1 MSCCRS
7 LHPISLPLRARACRW
22 FGKSCSSSS
31 CSDVRTGSASRS
43 GLHSSC
49 STSPVSWPMLSPSL
63 PSCWRWKCWRCSRL
77 NDMSPAGARDRLEL
91 AIKQKSYRT
100 ASGGR
105 LEVLGQLA
113 FTVAGSEVVALV
125 GPSGCGKTTLL
136 RIIAGLDRDFRGE
149 VSLPVAITLGMVFQ
163 EPRLLAWR
171 TVEHN
176 VRLAA
181 PRISDAEL
189 DALFATLELSEHRN
203 HYPGELSL
211 GLARRAALARAF
223 AVKPDLLL
231 LDEPFVSL
239 DERLAA
245 RLREELAELVRRR
258 PVTTLL
264 VTHTLEEA
272 FGLADRIL
280 FLCASPAR
288 IMFEVPVGRPRAVRG
303 PQ

>member
-1 MSCCRS
+1 
-7 LHPISLPLRARACRW
+7 
-22 FGKSCSSSS
+22 
-31 CSDVRTGSASRS
+31 
-43 GLHSSC
+43 
-49 STSPVSWPMLSPSL
+49 
-63 PSCWRWKCWRCSRL
+63 
-77 NDMSPAGARDRLEL
+77 MSPAGARDRLEL

-239 DERLAA
+239 DDDLAA
-245 RLREELAELVRRR
+245 RLREELAELVESRSLM
-258 PVTTLL
+258 TLL
-264 VTHTLEEA
+264 VTHNIDEA
-272 FGLADRIL
+272 IGLADRIL
-280 FLCASPAR
+280 FLSSSPAQLLAE
-288 IMFEVPVGRPRAVRG
+288 FPVDCPRAARRPEDIAALRDKITRRTDRASTSAG
-303 PQ
+303 